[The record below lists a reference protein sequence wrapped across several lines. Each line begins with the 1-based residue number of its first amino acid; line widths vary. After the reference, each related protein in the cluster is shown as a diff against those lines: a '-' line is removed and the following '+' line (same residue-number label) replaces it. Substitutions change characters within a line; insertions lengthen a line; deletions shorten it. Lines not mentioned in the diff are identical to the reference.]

1 MKRLDGTLGEER
13 NALNEQRFEWTLKCG
28 IIADE
33 RMFAGRNERVN
44 NGMLKMGNVGCQI
57 PEQV

>member
-1 MKRLDGTLGEER
+1 MDLEMELEEMKLEEKEEM
-13 NALNEQRFEWTLKCG
+13 NGA
-28 IIADE
+28 
-33 RMFAGRNERVN
+33 N